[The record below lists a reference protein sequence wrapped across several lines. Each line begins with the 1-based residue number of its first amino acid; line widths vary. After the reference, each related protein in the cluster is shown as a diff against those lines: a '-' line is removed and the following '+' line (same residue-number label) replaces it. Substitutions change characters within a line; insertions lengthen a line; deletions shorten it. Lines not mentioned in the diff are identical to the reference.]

1 MRAAPR
7 SHSAARDL
15 PGGGAV
21 SRPSSRRSDAVTAY
35 LFLLPGFAFFGL
47 TILWPL
53 VQAFRISLYDWKVMP
68 GIESPFLGFGNY
80 ARALADPVFWRAL
93 ENSGAY
99 MVFTVP
105 TQMALGLG
113 AALLLNRKMRGITVF
128 RVLYY
133 LPVVTSWVV
142 VTLLFQYLFTSQGG
156 LFNWVLH
163 DVTHIT
169 PTNVDWFGSRWPA
182 MIALSALGI
191 WKGVG
196 WSMIIFLAALQ
207 SVSPELVEAAAIDGA
222 GAVRR
227 FRSVT
232 IPAIRRTATFV
243 TVMLVIG
250 GFNVFI
256 SVYLM
261 TEGGPSG
268 ATEVLLT
275 YMYKQAFS
283 FLDFGYGS
291 AIAFLLTGII
301 LTLSMIQWRFLRPKD
316 DE

>member
-1 MRAAPR
+1 M
-7 SHSAARDL
+7 SQSLGTNLAARNL
-15 PGGGAV
+15 PGGQALR
-21 SRPSSRRSDAVTAY
+21 SRSSRSARLTPY
-35 LFLLPGFAFFGL
+35 LFLAPGFALFSL

-53 VQAFRISLYDWKVMP
+53 AQAFRISLYDWKVMP
-68 GIESPFLGFGNY
+68 GVESPFLGFGNY

-93 ENSGAY
+93 ENSAAY

-105 TQMALGLG
+105 TQMGLGLA
-113 AALLLNRKMRGITVF
+113 AALLLNGKLRGLTFF

-156 LFNWVLH
+156 FFNWVLH
-163 DVTHIT
+163 DLTHLSSGNIE
-169 PTNVDWFGSRWPA
+169 WFGSRWPA

-207 SVSPELVEAAAIDGA
+207 SVNQELVEAAAIDGA
-222 GAVRR
+222 GALRR
-227 FRSVT
+227 FASVT
-232 IPAIRRTATFV
+232 VPAIRRTATFI

-291 AIAFLLTGII
+291 AIAFLLTGMI
-301 LTLSMIQWRFLRPKD
+301 LVLSMMQWRFLRPGD
-316 DE
+316 DS

>member
-1 MRAAPR
+1 M
-7 SHSAARDL
+7 
-15 PGGGAV
+15 
-21 SRPSSRRSDAVTAY
+21 TAY